1 MKYFIL
7 TYGCQMNISDS
18 ERIASLLENSGYKQ
32 ALSENK
38 ADLIV
43 VNMCSVRQSPVDRIY
58 GVGVKLQ
65 KLKKKNKRLKTI
77 LTGCI
82 SKKDHKKFIKI
93 FDLVL
98 NIKSL
103 AQWPKYLE
111 AGFAS
116 ELWPPLL
123 RQTSEYLNIQPKHTS
138 KFSALVPISMGCNNS
153 CAYCIVPFARGPL
166 ICRNHKEIIKE
177 VKKAIKKGIKE
188 IWLLGQNVNDY
199 KSPADSKVNFA
210 KLLKMVNNIDGDFWI
225 RFTSPN
231 PKDFSDKLINTITKL
246 EKVTE
251 YLNLPVQSGDNEIL
265 KKMNR
270 AYTIKRYKDLV
281 GKIRKGIPGI
291 GLSTDII
298 VGFPTETKKQF
309 QNTIKLF
316 KEMKFDM
323 AYIAK
328 YSPRPH
334 TKSNKLKDDVS
345 KKEKK
350 NRWIALTK
358 ILEKTALENNKKY
371 IGKEVE
377 VLIDE
382 CKKEFLLGKTR
393 TYKTVKIPAID
404 KDLVGKIMNVKITD
418 ALSWGLKGVFI
429 KPKLIVILGP
439 TATGKTGLAIKL
451 ARQFNG
457 EIISADSRQ
466 IYKEMAIGTAKPTK
480 KELKAISHHLID
492 FIGPDK
498 DFNVALYKKRAL
510 KAIQSI
516 NKKGKIPFLV
526 GGTGLYIKAIIDNFS
541 FPEVPPQKKL
551 RKELEKKEIKEL
563 FKIYKKLD
571 AEGAKFID
579 KNNKRRLVRAIEV
592 CKATKKPFWQQRQK
606 QEPILNVIQIGIKLP
621 KKELEKR
628 ISKRTD
634 KMFKL
639 GLEKEVKRLSKKYS
653 KSPLL
658 QTIGYRE
665 WFENENRKEIKENIK
680 MHTMQFAKR
689 QMTWFKKDKR
699 INWIRNYKKTK
710 RLVESF
716 LISKTY

>member
-1 MKYFIL
+1 
-7 TYGCQMNISDS
+7 MNTSDS
-18 ERIASLLENSGYKQ
+18 ERIASLLESLGYQ
-32 ALSENK
+32 PALIKNK

-43 VNMCSVRQSPVDRIY
+43 VNMCSVRQSAVNRIY
-58 GVGVKLQ
+58 GASLKLQ
-65 KLKKKNKRLKTI
+65 KLKKKNKKLKTI

-82 SKKDHKKFIKI
+82 SRKDHKKLIKT

-98 NIKSL
+98 NIKNL

-111 AGFAS
+111 AGFSS

-138 KFSALVPISMGCNNS
+138 KFSALIPISIGCNNS

-177 VKKAIKKGIKE
+177 VKKAVKKGVKE

-199 KSPADSKVNFA
+199 KSPIDSKISFA
-210 KLLKMVNNIDGDFWI
+210 KLLEMVNNIDGDFWI

-371 IGKEVE
+371 VGKEVE
-377 VLIDE
+377 VLIE
-382 CKKEFLLGKTR
+382 KQKKDFLLGKTR
-393 TYKTVKIPAID
+393 TYKTVKIPTLD
-404 KDLVGKIMNVKITD
+404 KNLVGKIMNVKIVD
-418 ALSWGLKGVFI
+418 ALNWGLKGI
-429 KPKLIVILGP
+429 LTKPKLVVILGP

-451 ARQFNG
+451 AKQFNG
-457 EIISADSRQ
+457 EIVSADSRQ

-480 KELKAISHHLID
+480 KETRTVPHHLID
-492 FIGPDK
+492 FISPNK
-498 DFNVALYKKRAL
+498 DFNVALYKKRVL
-510 KAIQSI
+510 KTIQEI

-526 GGTGLYIKAIIDNFS
+526 GGTGLYIKAIVNNID
-541 FPEVPPQKKL
+541 FPKVKPNKKL
-551 RKELEKKEIKEL
+551 RRQLEKKSAEEL
-563 FKIYKKLD
+563 FRIYKKLD
-571 AEGAKFID
+571 PKGAKLID

-592 CKATKKPFWQQRQK
+592 SKLTKKPFWVQRKK
-606 QEPILNVIQIGIKLP
+606 QASLFDILQLGIKLP

-639 GLEKEVKRLSKKYS
+639 GLEKEVKRLKKKYM

-658 QTIGYRE
+658 QTIGYAE
-665 WFENENRKEIKENIK
+665 WFQNKDEKKIKEAIK
-680 MHTMQFAKR
+680 LHTLQFAKR

-699 INWIRNYKKTK
+699 ISWIKNYKEAQKLTK
-710 RLVESF
+710 NF
-716 LISKTY
+716 LKE

>member
-18 ERIASLLENSGYKQ
+18 ERIASLLENLGYQ
-32 ALSENK
+32 PALIKNK

-43 VNMCSVRQSPVDRIY
+43 VNMCSVRQSAVDRIY
-58 GVGVKLQ
+58 GAGIKFQ
-65 KLKKKNKRLKTI
+65 KLKKKNKKLKTI

-82 SKKDHKKFIKI
+82 SKKDHKKLIKI

-103 AQWPKYLE
+103 NQWPKYLE
-111 AGFAS
+111 AGFS
-116 ELWPPLL
+116 SKLWPTLL
-123 RQTSEYLNIQPKHTS
+123 RQTSEYFNVQPKHTS
-138 KFSALVPISMGCNNS
+138 KFSALIPISIGCNNS
-153 CAYCIVPFARGPL
+153 CAYCIVPFTRGPL
-166 ICRNHKEIIKE
+166 ICRSHKEIIKE
-177 VKKAIKKGIKE
+177 VKKAVKNSAKE

-199 KSPADSKVNFA
+199 KSPINSKVNFA

-251 YLNLPVQSGDNEIL
+251 YLNLPVQSGDNKIL

-270 AYTIKRYKDLV
+270 TYTIKNYKNLV
-281 GKIRKGIPGI
+281 EKIRKGIPGI
-291 GLSTDII
+291 SLSTDVI

-309 QNTIKLF
+309 QNTAKLF

-334 TKSNKLKDDVS
+334 TKASNLKDNIS

-371 IGKEVE
+371 IGKEVK

-382 CKKEFLLGKTR
+382 YKKGFLFGKTR
-393 TYKTVKIPAID
+393 TYKTVKIPAVD
-404 KDLVGKIMNVKITD
+404 KNLVGKITNVKITD
-418 ALSWGLKGVFI
+418 ALSWGLKGVLI

-439 TATGKTGLAIKL
+439 TAAGKTGLAVKL

-480 KELKAISHHLID
+480 KETKAVPHHLID
-492 FIGPDK
+492 FVSLSK
-498 DFNVALYKKRAL
+498 DFNVAIYKNKAL
-510 KAIQSI
+510 KVIEKI
-516 NKKGKIPFLV
+516 YKKGKVPFLV
-526 GGTGLYIKAIIDNFS
+526 GGTGLYIKAIVDNID
-541 FPEVPPQKKL
+541 FPKVKPNKKL
-551 RKELEKKEIKEL
+551 REQLEKKSTGEL

-571 AEGAKFID
+571 PQGAKLID

-592 CKATKKPFWQQRQK
+592 SKLTGKPFWDQRKK
-606 QEPILNVIQIGIKLP
+606 QIPLFEVLQIGIKLP
-621 KKELEKR
+621 KKELKKR

-639 GLEKEVKRLSKKYS
+639 GLEKELKKLKKKYV

-658 QTIGYRE
+658 QTIGYAE
-665 WFENENRKEIKENIK
+665 WFQYTDKEKIKEAIK
-680 MHTMQFAKR
+680 LHTLQFAKR
-689 QMTWFKKDKR
+689 QMTWFKKDKK
-699 INWIRNYKKTK
+699 ILWIKNYSQAKSLIK
-710 RLVESF
+710 SF
-716 LISKTY
+716 LNKKL

>member
-7 TYGCQMNISDS
+7 TYGCQINISDS
-18 ERIASLLENSGYKQ
+18 ERIAFLLESSGYKQ
-32 ALSENK
+32 ALNENK

-43 VNMCSVRQSPVDRIY
+43 VNMCSVRQSAVDRVY
-58 GVGVKLQ
+58 GVGTKLQ
-65 KLKKKNKRLKTI
+65 KLKKKNKNLKTV

-82 SKKDHKKFIKI
+82 SKKDHKKLIKI

-103 AQWPKYLE
+103 AQWPKHLE
-111 AGFAS
+111 AGFSS

-123 RQTSEYLNIQPKHTS
+123 RQTTKYLNIESKHTS
-138 KFSALVPISMGCNNS
+138 KFSILIPISIGCNNS
-153 CAYCIVPFARGPL
+153 CAYCIVPFTRGPL
-166 ICRNHKEIIKE
+166 ICRSHKEIIKE
-177 VKKAIKKGIKE
+177 VKKAIKNGAKE

-199 KSPADSKVNFA
+199 KSPIDSKINFA
-210 KLLKMVNNIDGDFWI
+210 KLLEMVNNVDGVFWI

-231 PKDFSDKLINTITKL
+231 PKDFSGKLINTMAKL

-270 AYTIKRYKDLV
+270 VYTIKKYKDLIKRIRR
-281 GKIRKGIPGI
+281 KIPDIA
-291 GLSTDII
+291 LSTDII
-298 VGFPTETKKQF
+298 VGFPAETKKQF
-309 QNTIKLF
+309 QNTVKLF
-316 KEMKFDM
+316 KNIKFDM
-323 AYIAK
+323 AYIAQ

-334 TKSNKLKDDVS
+334 TKASKLKDDIS

-350 NRWIALTK
+350 NRWFTLTK
-358 ILEKTALENNKKY
+358 ILKKTALENNKKY
-371 IGKEVE
+371 VGKEVK

-382 CKKEFLLGKTR
+382 YKKEFLLGKTR
-393 TYKTVKIPAID
+393 TYKTVKIPAVD
-404 KDLVGKIMNVKITD
+404 KNLVGKIMNVKITD
-418 ALSWGLKGVFI
+418 ALSWGLRGVLT

-439 TATGKTGLAIKL
+439 TATGKTGIAIKL
-451 ARQFNG
+451 AKQFNG

-466 IYKEMAIGTAKPTK
+466 IYKKMAIGTAKPTK
-480 KELKAISHHLID
+480 EELKAVPHHLID
-492 FIGPDK
+492 FIKPNK
-498 DFNVALYKKRAL
+498 DFNVALYKNKAL
-510 KAIQSI
+510 KTIEEI
-516 NKKGKIPFLV
+516 YKKGKIPFLV
-526 GGTGLYIKAIIDNFS
+526 GGTGLYIKAIVDNLS

-571 AEGAKFID
+571 AQGAKFID
-579 KNNKRRLVRAIEV
+579 KNNKRRLIRAIEV
-592 CKATKKPFWQQRQK
+592 CKATKKPFWQQRK
-606 QEPILNVIQIGIKLP
+606 KHESIFNVIQIGIKLP

-658 QTIGYRE
+658 QTIGYQE
-665 WFENENRKEIKENIK
+665 WFKNENRKEIKENIK

-699 INWIRNYKKTK
+699 INWIQNYSQIKTLIK
-710 RLVESF
+710 DF
-716 LISKTY
+716 LKP

>member
-1 MKYFIL
+1 
-7 TYGCQMNISDS
+7 MNISDS
-18 ERIASLLENSGYKQ
+18 ERIASLLENFGYKQ
-32 ALSENK
+32 ALNENK

-58 GVGVKLQ
+58 GAGVKLQ
-65 KLKKKNKRLKTI
+65 KLKKKNKNLKTI

-82 SKKDHKKFIKI
+82 SKKDHKKLIKI

-111 AGFAS
+111 AGFSS

-123 RQTSEYLNIQPKHTS
+123 RQTSQYLDIEPKHTN
-138 KFSALVPISMGCNNS
+138 KFSVLIPISIGCNNS

-166 ICRNHKEIIKE
+166 VCRNHKEIIKE
-177 VKKAIKKGIKE
+177 VKKAVEKGVKE

-199 KSPADSKVNFA
+199 KSPIDSNVSFA
-210 KLLKMVNNIDGDFWI
+210 KLLKMVDNIDGDFWI

-231 PKDFSDKLINTITKL
+231 PKDFSDKLINTISKL

-251 YLNLPVQSGDNEIL
+251 YLNLPVQSGNNEIL

-270 AYTIKRYKDLV
+270 TYTAKSYKNLVRKIK
-281 GKIRKGIPGI
+281 KGVPGI

-309 QNTIKLF
+309 QNTVKLF

-334 TKSNKLKDDVS
+334 TKSSKLKNDVS

-350 NRWIALTK
+350 SRWIALTK

-382 CKKEFLLGKTR
+382 YKKEFLLGKTR
-393 TYKTVKIPAID
+393 TYKTVKIPAVN
-404 KDLVGKIMNVKITD
+404 KNLVGKIINVKITD
-418 ALSWGLKGVFI
+418 ALSWGLKGILI

-439 TATGKTGLAIKL
+439 TATGKTGLAIRL
-451 ARQFNG
+451 AKQFNG

-480 KELKAISHHLID
+480 KEMKTVPHHLID
-492 FIGPDK
+492 LIKPDK
-498 DFNVALYKKRAL
+498 DFNVALYKERAL
-510 KAIQSI
+510 KAIQNI
-516 NKKGKIPFLV
+516 NKKGRIPFLV
-526 GGTGLYIKAIIDNFS
+526 GGTGLYIKAIIDNID
-541 FPEVPPQKKL
+541 FPKVKPNKKL
-551 RKELEKKEIKEL
+551 RKQLEKKGAEEL
-563 FKIYKKLD
+563 FKIYQKLD
-571 AEGAKFID
+571 PKGAKLID

-592 CKATKKPFWQQRQK
+592 SKLTKKPFWVQRKK
-606 QEPILNVIQIGIKLP
+606 QIPLFEVLQIGIKLP

-634 KMFKL
+634 KML
-639 GLEKEVKRLSKKYS
+639 EIGLEKEVKGLKKKYM

-658 QTIGYRE
+658 STIGYAE
-665 WFENENRKEIKENIK
+665 WFQSKNKKKIKEAIK
-680 MHTMQFAKR
+680 LHTLQFAKR

-699 INWIRNYKKTK
+699 INWIKNYSQAKKLIK
-710 RLVESF
+710 NF
-716 LISKTY
+716 LER

>member
-1 MKYFIL
+1 
-7 TYGCQMNISDS
+7 MNTSDS
-18 ERIASLLENSGYKQ
+18 ERIASLLESLGYQ
-32 ALSENK
+32 PALIKNK

-43 VNMCSVRQSPVDRIY
+43 VNMCSVRQSAVNRIY
-58 GVGVKLQ
+58 GASLKLQ

-138 KFSALVPISMGCNNS
+138 KFSALIPISMGCNNS

-177 VKKAIKKGIKE
+177 VKRAVEKGAKE

-199 KSPADSKVNFA
+199 KSPIDSKINFA
-210 KLLKMVNNIDGDFWI
+210 KLLEMVNNIDGDFWI

-231 PKDFSDKLINTITKL
+231 PKDFSGKLINTITKL

-281 GKIRKGIPGI
+281 RKIRKGIPGI

-334 TKSNKLKDDVS
+334 TKTSKLKDDVS

-350 NRWIALTK
+350 NRWITLTK

-393 TYKTVKIPAID
+393 TYKTVKIPTVD
-404 KDLVGKIMNVKITD
+404 KNLVGKIMNVKITD
-418 ALSWGLKGVFI
+418 ALSWGLKGI
-429 KPKLIVILGP
+429 LMKPKLIVILGS

-451 ARQFNG
+451 AKQFNG

-480 KELKAISHHLID
+480 KEMKAVPHHLID
-492 FIGPDK
+492 FIGPDE

-510 KAIQSI
+510 KAIQNI

-526 GGTGLYIKAIIDNFS
+526 GGTGLYIKAIIDNID
-541 FPEVPPQKKL
+541 FPKVKPNKKL
-551 RKELEKKEIKEL
+551 RGQLEKKSTEEL

-571 AEGAKFID
+571 LKGAKLID

-592 CKATKKPFWQQRQK
+592 SKLTKKPFWVQRKK
-606 QEPILNVIQIGIKLP
+606 QVSLFDTLQLGIKLP
-621 KKELEKR
+621 KKELKKR

-634 KMFKL
+634 KMFEL
-639 GLEKEVKRLSKKYS
+639 GLEKEVKRLKKKYM

-658 QTIGYRE
+658 STIGYAE
-665 WFENENRKEIKENIK
+665 WFQDKDKKKIKEAIK
-680 MHTMQFAKR
+680 LHTLQFAKR

-699 INWIRNYKKTK
+699 INWIKNYSQAKKLIK
-710 RLVESF
+710 NF
-716 LISKTY
+716 L